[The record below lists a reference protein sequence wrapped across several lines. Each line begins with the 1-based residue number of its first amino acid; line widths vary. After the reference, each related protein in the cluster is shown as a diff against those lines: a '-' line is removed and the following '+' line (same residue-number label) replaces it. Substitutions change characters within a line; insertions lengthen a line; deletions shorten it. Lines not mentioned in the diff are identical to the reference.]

1 MTQTT
6 ESEPVVSEESLDS
19 IIEQY
24 KPQLVAVAP
33 AAPAAPVQVASAPTV
48 DPLDETSMNNYVQ
61 SVNNGQSLLNTQ
73 LQYVQAKLT
82 HMEEQSTR
90 LQVDADINDAVSRIN
105 EGLNIEPKRIRVELE
120 LKAQENPGFK
130 AIWDNRK
137 ENPEAYT
144 KTLNALSR
152 ELGETYSVRTD
163 SELVANQKAVQQSQQ
178 SRSTTNAQDVES
190 PLEDRLKGAKSGGEF
205 NAEWQRLIGG

>member
-1 MTQTT
+1 
-6 ESEPVVSEESLDS
+6 
-19 IIEQY
+19 
-24 KPQLVAVAP
+24 
-33 AAPAAPVQVASAPTV
+33 
-48 DPLDETSMNNYVQ
+48 MNNYVQ
-61 SVNNGQSLLNTQ
+61 SVNNGQSVLNNQ
-73 LQYVQAKLT
+73 LQDVQAKLT

>member
-24 KPQLVAVAP
+24 KPQPVAVAP

-61 SVNNGQSLLNTQ
+61 SVNNGQSVLNNQ
-73 LQYVQAKLT
+73 LQDVQAKLT